1 MTDVNIKEIQV
12 NGWESLQID
21 PGDIVLVRVPDS
33 FSPEEQMRIAQ
44 SCQEFSLQHGLVI
57 LLIPAALDVS
67 VLKREIDRAKS
78 PIIQLSR

>member
-1 MTDVNIKEIQV
+1 MSDVNIQEIAV
-12 NGWESLQID
+12 NGWESLKVE
-21 PGDIVLVRVPDS
+21 PGDVVLVRVPDT
-33 FSPEEQMRIAQ
+33 FSPDEQMRIAQ

-67 VLKREIDRAKS
+67 VLKREIDRMKS